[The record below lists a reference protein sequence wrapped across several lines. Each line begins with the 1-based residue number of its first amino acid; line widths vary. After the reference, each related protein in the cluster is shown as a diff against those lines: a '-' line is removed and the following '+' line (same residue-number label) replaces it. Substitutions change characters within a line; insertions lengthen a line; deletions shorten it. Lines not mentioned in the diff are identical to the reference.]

1 MTNASPSIDYSEVV
15 LAFRVD
21 TSQKAYLECFK
32 EWERKLQEEPYL
44 TAPEHQ
50 KCHILLE
57 AERELRNT
65 GYSPDQCIADTVR
78 FTLEPKLRQLI
89 EHLINPPPK
98 KKKKKTT
105 GEEEDRGDPPK
116 PDELDSFGAPYAKLE
131 RKFLFTGRLVGI
143 LFQYQDH
150 GKRLLAAHQTGF
162 IDKFEKATSAIK
174 KVTDAIQRDALLQ
187 RQMTPK
193 QISLLQDIEK
203 QHADA
208 LRMMS
213 ELFNDKTQKSLVED
227 TYLVVQKQFIW
238 TVSFE
243 CLRLFGHVSAEVIRE
258 FLTLKETNYLA
269 RHPAAGRNAESAD
282 DSADDSSNHEAER
295 KRFDR
300 IWKGVVPAVKRKT
313 EAQPIR
319 HVIELF
325 NSDPRLA
332 RSAPEPH

>member
-1 MTNASPSIDYSEVV
+1 MTNASPSIDYSEVE

-21 TSQKAYLECFK
+21 PSQKAYLECFK

-44 TAPEHQ
+44 TAPEHH
-50 KCHILLE
+50 KCDILLE

-78 FTLEPKLRQLI
+78 FPLEPKLSQLV

-98 KKKKKTT
+98 KKKKTT
-105 GEEEDRGDPPK
+105 REEEDRGDHPK
-116 PDELDSFGAPYAKLE
+116 PGELDSFGAPYAKLE

-143 LFQYQDH
+143 LFHYQDH

-162 IDKFEKATSAIK
+162 INKFEKATSAIK
-174 KVTDAIQRDALLQ
+174 KVTDAIQSDALLQ
-187 RQMTPK
+187 RQMTPE
-193 QISLLQDIEK
+193 QISLLKDIEQ

-213 ELFNDKTQKSLVED
+213 EIFDDSTQKGLVED
-227 TYLVVQKQFIW
+227 TYLIVQKQFIW

-243 CLRLFGHVSAEVIRE
+243 CLRFFGHVSAEVIRG

-269 RHPAAGRNAESAD
+269 RHPAAGGNAESAD
-282 DSADDSSNHEAER
+282 DSADDLSNHEAER

-300 IWKGVVPAVKRKT
+300 IWKAVVPAVKRRTKT
-313 EAQPIR
+313 QPIR
-319 HVIELF
+319 HVIKLF

-332 RSAPEPH
+332 RSAPEHH